1 MKAGNLIQVR
11 KKGFKQLLLRSS
23 AGPLLL
29 PVGCG
34 MQQGEEGRKDEVT
47 SCGIRKISGQS
58 TVSRTSMAEA
68 RKLSAMSSAMV
79 GVDNSDLIVPAQS
92 MSTGGAVVERRL
104 GSLQEQELQQASR
117 SLVPRLTHSLHKGE
131 CGRVAVFGG
140 CVMYTGAP
148 YFAAISALKSGAD
161 LVHIFC
167 EKDAGI
173 VIKSYSP
180 ELIVHPVLDQEYG
193 IEDIEVWLPRL
204 HCVLLGPGLGRN
216 QSTLGR
222 MSLVLE
228 KAKNL
233 NLPIVVDADALW
245 QVNQNPALVQ
255 GYPKAVLTP
264 NAMEFSRLAKAILHR
279 DVAPSGNQDPA
290 LVAEVAAKLGHVT
303 ILHKGL
309 RDIISDGRD
318 TVECGAAGSPRR
330 CGGQGDLL
338 AGSLATFLHW
348 ALNMSKPSA
357 SPLLAAWAAARL
369 TRGCGE
375 RAFGEV
381 GRAVTTTDMVANI
394 HPVFNRL
401 YEGETSL

>member
-1 MKAGNLIQVR
+1 MKAGNLLQVPT
-11 KKGFKQLLLRSS
+11 KGLKQLLLRSS

-29 PVGCG
+29 PVGSG
-34 MQQGEEGRKDEVT
+34 MQQGEEGRKAGDEV
-47 SCGIRKISGQS
+47 SCGIRKVSGQS

-79 GVDNSDLIVPAQS
+79 GVDNSELIVPAQS
-92 MSTGGAVVERRL
+92 MSTAAAVERRL
-104 GSLQEQELQQASR
+104 GSLQEAELQQAAR

-161 LVHIFC
+161 LVHVFC
-167 EKDAGI
+167 EKDAGT

-264 NAMEFSRLAKAILHR
+264 NAMEFSRLVKAVLHR
-279 DVAPSGNQDPA
+279 EVAPSGNPDPS
-290 LVAEVAAKLGHVT
+290 LVAEVATKLGHVT

-309 RDIISDGRD
+309 RDVISDGRD

-348 ALNMSKPSA
+348 ALNMSQPSA

-375 RAFGEV
+375 QAFGEV
-381 GRAVTTTDMVANI
+381 GRAVTTTDMVTNI